1 MLALVLGVGSSSW
14 TIWSVWGQ
22 RRRCLSAP
30 DQQLESTTVGDL
42 RTRVFTAMVR
52 SVCVCD
58 HVYHVRI
65 YVCLSV
71 YVCVCACVRACVCV
85 RVHECVCAYACIHP
99 PVPQNVLLTITLWGP
114 LRIYPHSYSSPWGP
128 RCIYTCMHF
137 CVVRTAE
144 ITQLQQLTV

>member
-1 MLALVLGVGSSSW
+1 M
-14 TIWSVWGQ
+14 
-22 RRRCLSAP
+22 
-30 DQQLESTTVGDL
+30 
-42 RTRVFTAMVR
+42 
-52 SVCVCD
+52 CVTMCTMY
-58 HVYHVRI
+58 VYM
-65 YVCLSV
+65 CASLCM
-71 YVCVCACVRACVCV
+71 CVSVRAYVRVCV

-128 RCIYTCMHF
+128 RCIYTCTCMHF